1 MLVGIFMMASP
12 LPMVSGYGGEVD
24 PYDNSLSC
32 RDGFTVVIRAN
43 NPAPICLQ
51 IPTAEK
57 WVKNALA
64 SYPDSVQ
71 PKEPSPE
78 VLQPEPAPEEI
89 RQETGPLHVE
99 KEEALELLF
108 VHTAKSAEL
117 KPIFGAP
124 YTHKFFLYD
133 VSPTI
138 IYFSDRPYRVSG
150 LYNLTDFMQIWYLSQ
165 DNFSM
170 DPPNVAIETYSEG
183 IPVTII
189 AELSSPMYNPDTRTM
204 VYNAKISSDEKIPT
218 KLDSVALF
226 IDNWFTKAWH
236 HIKHSVSHEYHKIKH
251 EVDKDTKKVVHITKK
266 VEKTSEAVGKQV
278 YDHAKDHP
286 LETAEN
292 LAEDYAKYRKDL
304 TEEAAQDAEHLG
316 EHSAEDLG
324 DLTKDSFETAGK
336 AGLDELEGKSGDA
349 QKEWEKGGKDL
360 NKEAEDDAENIGK
373 EGLDDT
379 EKIGKHALSDACDT
393 ASDAGTSC
401 GDVESDYEGKHESSS
416 KAGSDKEAEV
426 GNAVSPTTNV
436 REGSASGSFDPKFTL
451 QHKQWSGNLDVGI
464 QKAANLAYH
473 TFQKQEQKGVST
485 TSSLKSQL
493 DTMQSKLEDLLTQKQ
508 QYQKTLSQDAQDVTA
523 QKEIASIDEKIS
535 ALEESIKDVSSKK
548 DKAESDLK
556 DLRTGLEKVAEF
568 SLEHSHG
575 GDTQ

>member
-1 MLVGIFMMASP
+1 MLFGIFMMASP
-12 LPMVSGYGGEVD
+12 FPMVSGYGGDVD

-43 NPAPICLQ
+43 NPDPICLQ

-57 WVKNALA
+57 WVKNGLA
-64 SYPDSVQ
+64 SYPDSVL
-71 PKEPSPE
+71 PESSPE
-78 VLQPEPAPEEI
+78 VSEPEPVPEEI
-89 RQETGPLHVE
+89 TQETAPLEVE

-108 VHTAKSAEL
+108 VQTAKSAEL

-133 VSPTI
+133 VSPTV
-138 IYFSDRPYRVSG
+138 IYFSDRPYRISG

-165 DNFSM
+165 DSFSI
-170 DPPNVAIETYSEG
+170 DPPNVAIETYAGG
-183 IPVTII
+183 IPTTII
-189 AELSSPMYNPDTRTM
+189 AELSSPMYNPDTKTM
-204 VYNAKISSDEKIPT
+204 VYNAKISSDGKIPA

-226 IDNWFTKAWH
+226 IDNWFTKTWH
-236 HIKHSVSHEYHKIKH
+236 HIKHSVSHDYHKIKH
-251 EVDKDTKKVVHITKK
+251 EVDKVTKKVVHVAKK
-266 VEKTSEAVGKQV
+266 VEKTSEKVGKQV
-278 YDHAKDHP
+278 YEHAKDHP

-304 TEEAAQDAEHLG
+304 TEEAAQDAKNLG

-324 DLTKDSFETAGK
+324 ELTKDSIETAGE
-336 AGLDELEGKSGDA
+336 AGLDEIEGKGGAA
-349 QKEWEKGGKDL
+349 QKEWEKGGKEL
-360 NKEAEDDAENIGK
+360 NKEAEDDAEDIGK

-416 KAGSDKEAEV
+416 KDTSSTSKSESSTALPS
-426 GNAVSPTTNV
+426 TNV
-436 REGSASGSFDPKFTL
+436 REDSTSDSFDPKFTQ
-451 QHKQWSGNLDVGI
+451 QHKQWSGNIDTGI
-464 QKAANLAYH
+464 EKAANLAYH
-473 TFQKQEQKGVST
+473 TFQKQEQKGIST

-493 DTMQSKLEDLLTQKQ
+493 DTMQTQLEDLLTQKQ
-508 QYQKTLSQDAQDVTA
+508 QYQTTLSRDAQDVTA
-523 QKEIASIDEKIS
+523 KKDLASIDEKIS
-535 ALEESIKDVSSKK
+535 ALEESIKDLSSKK

-556 DLRTGLEKVAEF
+556 SLRKGLEKVAEF

-575 GDTQ
+575 GDAQ